1 MKKLLTILL
10 ALSCAACVLMF
21 AACGTEEEPSD
32 GSDANTTVSDGDAA
46 EITTEGETPDVTT
59 SPEGGSEEP
68 VTTPSSDDTQ
78 NGTTATAPTEPSAP
92 ESTDAPDDD
101 DTPVTTTTAEPDNE
115 EEKTTTIAPEE
126 PETPE
131 TGSQIEEGDDE
142 DVADLGWEEINVDE
156 FLAGL
161 GIDIDDL
168 EVDD

>member
-68 VTTPSSDDTQ
+68 VTTPSSDLRRPRPAARLKRA
-78 NGTTATAPTEPSAP
+78 TTRTLRT
-92 ESTDAPDDD
+92 
-101 DTPVTTTTAEPDNE
+101 
-115 EEKTTTIAPEE
+115 
-126 PETPE
+126 
-131 TGSQIEEGDDE
+131 
-142 DVADLGWEEINVDE
+142 
-156 FLAGL
+156 
-161 GIDIDDL
+161 
-168 EVDD
+168 